1 MDSDR
6 QRIVVFRRLIR
17 IDADAGCGHRATDEL
32 SARRA
37 GRGGVRIADHP
48 IGQYL
53 PQLRGKAGY
62 GLYIVRRSRLSG
74 LHGHGNDHALG
85 KTDARQQ
92 TKRLQRV
99 QKGTDGSAVPAPLH
113 SQVGN
118 GNMALAGPEFIIL
131 APQIRRDES
140 CHRLVQQVAVGF
152 RSRLSFA
159 DFFLEVVENLHLCQ
173 HRDRHSFLVFH
184 IRRYY

>member
-1 MDSDR
+1 M
-6 QRIVVFRRLIR
+6 
-17 IDADAGCGHRATDEL
+17 TT
-32 SARRA
+32 
-37 GRGGVRIADHP
+37 
-48 IGQYL
+48 
-53 PQLRGKAGY
+53 
-62 GLYIVRRSRLSG
+62 
-74 LHGHGNDHALG
+74 ALG

-159 DFFLEVVENLHLCQ
+159 DFFLEVVENLHLVPAPWPGILFLFSIFVDIIDDNRVRICRSCRRP
-173 HRDRHSFLVFH
+173 HHAATLRDDRSDGARQMLREAPPVRAPPPLPSHSDMA
-184 IRRYY
+184 RAEG

>member
-131 APQIRRDES
+131 
-140 CHRLVQQVAVGF
+140 RLKYEETNPAIALSN
-152 RSRLSFA
+152 RS
-159 DFFLEVVENLHLCQ
+159 Q
-173 HRDRHSFLVFH
+173 
-184 IRRYY
+184 